1 MNKLLVLNALLRIYN
16 ANFLNLHWNCRG
28 EEFNDAHKSISTEY
42 YELCDKYIDLTA
54 EMAAR
59 LGGNPLNYI
68 QVAIYAQKEDKPIV
82 DSKILYTRKD
92 IIEYA
97 DCMLGDIVN
106 SIKECLEDPCM
117 ENTINAG
124 IKSDLETMLNDFDIQ
139 YRYINKRRM
148 M

>member
-1 MNKLLVLNALLRIYN
+1 MNKLLVLNAILRLYH
-16 ANFLNLHWNCRG
+16 ANFLNLHWNSKG

-42 YELCDKYIDLTA
+42 YELCEKYIDLTA

-59 LGGNPLNYI
+59 LGGNPLNYV
-68 QVAIYAQKEDKPIV
+68 QVAIFAQKEDKPLV
-82 DSKILYTRKD
+82 DSKILYTRKQ

-97 DCMLGDIVN
+97 DCMLGDVIVA
-106 SIKECLEDPCM
+106 IKACLEDSCM

-124 IKSDLETMLNDFDIQ
+124 IKSDLEAMLNDFDIQ